1 MNSVVYSS
9 YTAMATA
16 RSSVVAS
23 STLTG
28 VVVVAAEIVAWFLDE
43 ATQVKNMAHHTC
55 GGIGPK

>member
-1 MNSVVYSS
+1 
-9 YTAMATA
+9 MATA